1 MSGSPP
7 GHRPT
12 YSRDNSHTSSSMPLM
27 PSTRPISPP
36 SASASSS
43 GSGSYA
49 GTPAAGPSSSSSH
62 PTLRPSI
69 GRNTSEN
76 SAALSWIE
84 PEDFNPDTLFDP
96 PAPIRPFSGYE
107 RTRTT
112 SADTRTTLFDAA
124 HSRSPSVAMS
134 LSALA
139 AASGGEGN
147 RASTSLSLNYV
158 PSKFSDVLVHPGA
171 RRRRRHNSETGQRLL
186 KAEKG
191 QAGAGGLVRA
201 PTMAR
206 GGGVDAFRRGEA
218 RVADDRDDLH
228 PPVGKKGWM
237 DRAEA
242 TSRWTRF
249 KWVLFVFNVVY
260 TIVAVGSVITCLL
273 VWLDIFSGAQV
284 LRVANRT
291 PLVFSTLAASMSLLT
306 CTIGWAG
313 VMLNNRSFLA
323 VYNLFLWFSF
333 AFTVVPGYIT
343 FKEHS
348 LNLQGK
354 LNFQWSE
361 RLDIDMRR
369 AIQDTLHCC
378 GYASPFVEASI
389 SSTCYARSLLP
400 GCQAP
405 FFSFEKSS
413 LEWWYAAV
421 FSVAG
426 YNIGM
431 IVVALLCSNH
441 VTYRFGKGMMPE
453 RYRLDEAAVRIIME
467 EYAQQLEE
475 TYGPEVALA
484 ALQRASAYAL
494 DHNMSDP
501 LTTSA
506 SYPGLLMHSRNAST
520 VELGA
525 VPMRPMSYHDPFVR
539 SASALG
545 TPGSERE
552 VGQEVRYGA
561 LAGSE

>member
-1 MSGSPP
+1 
-7 GHRPT
+7 
-12 YSRDNSHTSSSMPLM
+12 M

-36 SASASSS
+36 TASASSS
-43 GSGSYA
+43 GSGSSA
-49 GTPAAGPSSSSSH
+49 GTPAAGPSSSASH
-62 PTLRPSI
+62 PTLRPTI

-158 PSKFSDVLVHPGA
+158 PS
-171 RRRRRHNSETGQRLL
+171 N
-186 KAEKG
+186 
-191 QAGAGGLVRA
+191 
-201 PTMAR
+201 
-206 GGGVDAFRRGEA
+206 
-218 RVADDRDDLH
+218 
-228 PPVGKKGWM
+228 
-237 DRAEA
+237 
-242 TSRWTRF
+242 
-249 KWVLFVFNVVY
+249 
-260 TIVAVGSVITCLL
+260 
-273 VWLDIFSGAQV
+273 
-284 LRVANRT
+284 
-291 PLVFSTLAASMSLLT
+291 TLAASMSLLT

-405 FFSFEKSS
+405 FFAFEKSS

-453 RYRLDEAAVRIIME
+453 RYRLDEAAVRIIMA